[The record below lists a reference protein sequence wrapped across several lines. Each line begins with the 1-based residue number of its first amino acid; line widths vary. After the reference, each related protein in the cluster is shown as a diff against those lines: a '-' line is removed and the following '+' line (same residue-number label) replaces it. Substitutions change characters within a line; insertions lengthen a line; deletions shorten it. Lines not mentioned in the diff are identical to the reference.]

1 MEKNNEL
8 YSESH
13 RSPGDDY
20 LLARRTEALYSQ
32 ARVSNSVLVVIS
44 LIYYFL
50 LRSYLPSGYLLA
62 WSALMCTGAGVRF
75 YLLHGFNQGR
85 DRHDDLWWLRRYQVA
100 SASLGL
106 CWSLIYPLVHFNPDP
121 FVFTAL
127 FMLGF
132 GVISSAVPI
141 LAPSIPTFLLYAYP
155 QGLSLAGGLLLL
167 DGPEYIG
174 MAVAVMVY
182 LAMMTL
188 FARNT
193 HKALMQSI
201 VLEGQNRALIRD
213 LNEEN
218 LRREQVIER
227 RTREL
232 ADKNR
237 VLQVEVEERQRAEG
251 RLEQVNA
258 ELAATLK
265 AIPDLL
271 FELDSDGRY
280 VQIWAQ
286 DPTLLAAQREQLL
299 GGTVAEML
307 PTPAAA
313 KVMEAIDEA
322 AKNGCSSGQVI
333 NLPLPQGEHWFELS
347 TAVKPLD
354 GGRPSFIVLSR
365 DITDKHRIEEELASY
380 RCNLEESVEQRTRE
394 LVEARDRAERL
405 SQAKS
410 EFLANMSHEI
420 RTPLNVITGM
430 AFLIRRFGLQPEQAV
445 RMDKLEAAGAH
456 LLSTIN
462 SILELSRIE
471 SGKLELERTDVRP
484 AELVENALDM
494 VRERARVKGL
504 WLESR
509 LCDLPEPLLGDP
521 TRLQQ
526 ALLNYVNNAV
536 KFTERGSVIVSL
548 RLQKETADAVWV
560 RFDVKDTGVGVA
572 PEAIPR
578 LFGNFEQADS
588 SMTRRYGG
596 SGLGLAIT
604 RKFAELMGG
613 EAGLESTVGVGSTF
627 WFTARL
633 HKGSVSRPALEDAKA
648 ENDEQAMRSAFE
660 GRRAL
665 VAEDDPN
672 NREIV
677 LSMLELVGL
686 SVDVAVDGG
695 DALRLA
701 GERRYDVILMDMQ
714 MPNMD
719 GLEATRAVRR
729 LPGYGSIPILAVT
742 ANAFAEDREACIA
755 AGMNDFVSKPLKSDQ
770 LYAKL
775 LKCLKTNPADEGPAP
790 T

>member
-1 MEKNNEL
+1 MATNNEL
-8 YSESH
+8 YSEGY

-106 CWSLIYPLVHFNPDP
+106 IYPLVHFNPDP

-155 QGLSLAGGLLLL
+155 QGLSLAGGLLLFE
-167 DGPEYIG
+167 GPEYIG

-193 HKALMQSI
+193 HKALTRSI
-201 VLEGQNRALIRD
+201 ALEGQNRTLIRD

-299 GGTVAEML
+299 GATVAEML
-307 PTPAAA
+307 PAPAAA
-313 KVMEAIDEA
+313 KVMEAIDDA

-333 NLPLPQGEHWFELS
+333 HLPLSQGNHWFELS
-347 TAVKPLD
+347 TAVKCLD
-354 GGRPSFIVLSR
+354 DDRPSFIVLSR
-365 DITDKHRIEEELASY
+365 DISDKHRIEEELASY

-394 LVEARDRAERL
+394 LVEARDRAEHL
-405 SQAKS
+405 SQVKS

-420 RTPLNVITGM
+420 RTPLNAITGM
-430 AFLIRRFGLQPEQAV
+430 AYLIRRSGLKPEQAV

-462 SILELSRIE
+462 AILELSKIE
-471 SGKLELERTDVRP
+471 SGKLELEQADVRP
-484 AELVENALDM
+484 AQLVENVLDM
-494 VRERARVKGL
+494 VRERAKAKGL
-504 WLESR
+504 RLDSQ
-509 LCDLPEPLLGDP
+509 LCDLPEPLLGDA

-526 ALLNYVNNAV
+526 ALLNYVSNAV
-536 KFTERGSVIVSL
+536 KFTERGGITVSL
-548 RLQKETADAVWV
+548 GLKEETADAMLV
-560 RFDVKDTGVGVA
+560 RFEVKDTGIGVA
-572 PEAIPR
+572 PDAVPR
-578 LFGNFEQADS
+578 LFGNFEQADN

-613 EAGLESTVGVGSTF
+613 EAGLESAVGVGSTF

-633 HKGSVSRPALEDAKA
+633 HKGPVSRPVPEAATA
-648 ENDEQAMRSAFE
+648 QNHEQALRSAFE

-677 LSMLELVGL
+677 VSMLELVGL
-686 SVDVAVDGG
+686 SVDGAVDGE
-695 DALRLA
+695 DALRRA
-701 GERRYDVILMDMQ
+701 GERRYDLILMDMQ

-729 LPGYGSIPILAVT
+729 LPGCSSIPILAVT
-742 ANAFAEDREACIA
+742 ANAFAENRDACLA
-755 AGMNDFVSKPLKSDQ
+755 AGMNDFVSKPVKSDQ
-770 LYAKL
+770 LYGKVL
-775 LKCLKTNPADEGPAP
+775 NCLKANSADESPVPA
-790 T
+790 